1 MHTIPD
7 IDVRGSTFEPGD
19 LVPDFDLAA
28 SLDRRIAL
36 DALRG
41 RPFVLYFYPKAD
53 TSGCTRQACDFE
65 QALASLGDAG
75 AKAGL
80 AVMGVSRDPLKAIDK
95 FAAKYALTFPL
106 ASDTDGTVVE
116 AYGVWTEKSMYG
128 RKYMGIDRSTFLVDG
143 EGRLVRAWRKVKV
156 PGHVAEVL
164 KAAAAL

>member
-7 IDVRGSTFEPGD
+7 IDVPGSTLEPGD

-28 SLDRRIAL
+28 SLGRRVSR
-36 DALRG
+36 DGFKG
-41 RPFVLYFYPKAD
+41 RPFVMYFYPKAD

-65 QALASLGDAG
+65 QALAALNDAG

-80 AVMGVSRDPLKAIDK
+80 ALVGVSRDPLKAIDR
-95 FAAKYALTFPL
+95 FAAKYTLTFPL
-106 ASDTDGTVVE
+106 ASDADGTVVE

-128 RKYMGIDRSTFLVDG
+128 RTYMGIDRSTFLVDG
-143 EGRLVRAWRKVKV
+143 EGRLVRSWRKVKV
-156 PGHVAEVL
+156 PGHVADVL

>member
-1 MHTIPD
+1 MNTIPD
-7 IDVRGSTFEPGD
+7 IDVQGSTLKPGD

-28 SLDRRIAL
+28 SLGRRITR
-36 DALRG
+36 DELRG

-65 QALASLGDAG
+65 QALATLGDAG

-80 AVMGVSRDPLKAIDK
+80 AVVGVSRDPLKAIDK

-106 ASDTDGTVVE
+106 AADADGTVVE

-156 PGHVAEVL
+156 PGHAADVL